1 MYKTGV
7 NNIMA
12 IEKVKLKNDQNINT
26 PSEKEKSGKEA
37 SLLLHR
43 IEERFRQFF
52 RETGQAYFEI
62 DNRGKFSFC
71 NDPFCEVMGHGNGE
85 LIDKSILQ
93 FLDKEDVE
101 KVKSALKDIYE
112 TGHPKNGF
120 EFQIKRKDGQ
130 AMQISTSIALNID
143 LQNRQTGF
151 RGVVKDI
158 SGRKKSEDQ
167 LNKTLRLESIG
178 QLSAGIAH
186 EINTPIQYVGD
197 NIQFLKDSFGDIL
210 NLLERA
216 LAYVKLPAAG
226 SGKDAAIK
234 EIEEIMET
242 IDSDYLIDE
251 IPRAIEQSI
260 NGLQRVSEIVKAMK
274 QFCHPGK
281 EEKQASD
288 LNAAIKNVVT
298 VAKNEWKYVADVVTD
313 LDPALPLVTCKL
325 GEINQ
330 VILNLIINAVDA
342 IKDVEGKDSTG
353 KGMIR
358 ITTAHDDEWAEIRIS
373 DTGAGIPE
381 EIRSKIFNP
390 FFTTKEV
397 GKGTGQGLAISHSI
411 IVKKHGG
418 TIGFETEMGKGTTM
432 IVRIPLKD
440 SYEKQ

>member
-1 MYKTGV
+1 
-7 NNIMA
+7 MA
-12 IEKVKLKNDQNINT
+12 TEKVEEQNDQNIT
-26 PSEKEKSGKEA
+26 ALYAKEEPGRQA
-37 SLLLHR
+37 SLLSRR
-43 IEERFRQFF
+43 IEELHRSFF
-52 RETGQAYFEI
+52 KEIGQAYFEI
-62 DNRGKFSFC
+62 DNKGKFSFY
-71 NDPFCEVMGHGNGE
+71 NDPFCEIMGHENGE

-112 TGHPKNGF
+112 TGNPQNGF

-130 AMQISTSIALNID
+130 RMQINTSIALNID
-143 LQNRQTGF
+143 LQNRKTGF
-151 RGVVKDI
+151 RGLVRDI

-210 NLLERA
+210 NLLNSA
-216 LAYVKLPAAG
+216 LAYVKMPAAG
-226 SGKDAAIK
+226 PGKESAVSD
-234 EIEEIMET
+234 IEEIMKS

-313 LDPALPLVTCKL
+313 LDEALPLVPCRL

-342 IKDVEGKDSTG
+342 IKDALGKDGTG
-353 KGMIR
+353 KGTIR
-358 ITTAHDDEWAEIRIS
+358 ITTTHDDSWAEIRIS
-373 DTGAGIPE
+373 DTGTGIPS

-432 IVRIPLKD
+432 IVRIPLKG
-440 SYEKQ
+440 SYE

>member
-1 MYKTGV
+1 
-7 NNIMA
+7 MA
-12 IEKVKLKNDQNINT
+12 IEKVEQQDNPKSNII
-26 PSEKEKSGKEA
+26 SAKEESGQQA
-37 SLLLHR
+37 ILVSRR
-43 IEERFRQFF
+43 IEERHRLFF
-52 RETGQAYFEI
+52 KEIGHAYFEV
-62 DNRGKFSFC
+62 DNRGKFSFY
-71 NDPFCEVMGHGNGE
+71 NDHFCEVMGHGNGE

-93 FLDKEDVE
+93 FLDKDDVE

-112 TGHPKNGF
+112 TGNPLSDL

-130 AMQISTSIALNID
+130 KRQINTSISLNTDIE
-143 LQNRQTGF
+143 NRKTGF
-151 RGVVKDI
+151 RGIVRDI

-178 QLSAGIAH
+178 QLAAGIAH

-210 NLLERA
+210 NLLNSA
-216 LAYVKLPAAG
+216 LAYVKLTATG
-226 SGKDAAIK
+226 SSK
-234 EIEEIMET
+234 EEAVSVIEEIMKST
-242 IDSDYLIDE
+242 DSDYLIDE

-281 EEKQASD
+281 EDQQASD

-313 LDPALPLVTCKL
+313 LDATLPLVPCRL

-342 IKDVEGKDSTG
+342 IKDAIGKDGTG
-353 KGMIR
+353 KGTIR
-358 ITTAHDDEWAEIRIS
+358 ITTLHDDSWAEIRVS
-373 DTGAGIPE
+373 DTGTGIPD
-381 EIRSKIFNP
+381 EIRSKIFNS

-418 TIGFETEMGKGTTM
+418 TIDFETEIGKGTTM
-432 IVRIPLKD
+432 IVRIPLKG
-440 SYEKQ
+440 SYE